1 VAIFKFRLASVLLYR
16 ERVKQEKQWEI
27 DGLIAARRRIEEEI
41 DALDDSLL
49 SAADAIAGK
58 EGQIISARQLQLYG
72 SYAHQVAERIRERQ
86 GALKKCEENIVLK
99 RQELI
104 EAMRAVK
111 ALEQLRA
118 RFEER
123 FRRERNMEEQKFADE
138 ISRRKFVDPEA
149 WKKIPR

>member
-41 DALDDSLL
+41 NALDDSLL

-58 EGQIISARQLQLYG
+58 EGQIVFAQQLQLYA
-72 SYAHQVAERIRERQ
+72 SYAHRVTQRIRDRQ
-86 GALKKCEENIVLK
+86 GALKKLEENIVLK

-138 ISRRKFVDPEA
+138 ISRRKFADPEA

>member
-1 VAIFKFRLASVLLYR
+1 VAVFKFRLASVLLYR
-16 ERVKQEKQWEI
+16 ERVKQEKQWEM
-27 DGLIAARRRIEEEI
+27 DALTGARRRIEEEI
-41 DALDDSLL
+41 NALDDSLL
-49 SAADAIAGK
+49 SAADAIAGN
-58 EGQIISARQLQLYG
+58 EGQIISVRQLRLYE
-72 SYAHQVAERIRERQ
+72 SYAHQVTQRIRERQ
-86 GALKKCEENIVLK
+86 GALKKCEETIVLK

-123 FRRERNMEEQKFADE
+123 FRRERDREEQKFTDE
-138 ISRRKFVDPEA
+138 IGRRKFTDPEA